1 MQSTYSNIFSAS
13 PVSPEDYLLNVQAES
28 HTLSEN
34 IDRIHH
40 LERRFFSNLACCES
54 STFSLH
60 GLVGHYEDEHIALAD
75 VQPSPVK
82 ALQLNRNPGIA
93 YSQLAP
99 FSHTASPFVD
109 AVQSAYLPG
118 FGQNYDTEL
127 FSPDSEFGLVSSTS
141 PVFAR
146 EFPEFDQ
153 FEGTPPPS
161 SPTPSSPLYSSPSSP
176 SPSSSG
182 SSSFPSTASS
192 SALSSP
198 VCPSA
203 PMLPEVD
210 MPFALASLMGNASID
225 ILPHDQEDGYVPSI
239 MRKDRTGM
247 KAQNRS
253 ERGVGKE
260 ATVGSKGGKGKAKG
274 AFSAEKAAAKAA
286 SKQRREKAYKC
297 PHAGCTKSYLNPNGL
312 KYHLEKGT
320 CCFDAVEP
328 EPSPSPV
335 SSSPAPASLVS
346 SPTSAPLSLPAMQP
360 VSMHMYPYPI
370 ASPTPMVPVSSQP
383 PYLSNTLLS

>member
-1 MQSTYSNIFSAS
+1 MQSTYSNIFSSS
-13 PVSPEDYLLNVQAES
+13 PVSPEDYLQNVQAES

-40 LERRFFSNLACCES
+40 LERRFFSNLGCCES

-60 GLVGHYEDEHIALAD
+60 SLVGHYEDEHAALAD
-75 VQPSPVK
+75 VRPSPVK
-82 ALQLNRNPGIA
+82 ALQLNRNPGIV

-99 FSHTASPFVD
+99 FHTASPFID

-127 FSPDSEFGLVSSTS
+127 FSPDSEFGLVPSTS

-210 MPFALASLMGNASID
+210 MPRALASLMGNASMD

-239 MRKDRTGM
+239 MRKDRTGV

-260 ATVGSKGGKGKAKG
+260 AVAGGKGGKGKAKG

-297 PHAGCTKSYLNPNGL
+297 PHTGCTKSYLNPNGL

-320 CCFDAVEP
+320 CCFEVAEP
-328 EPSPSPV
+328 EPSPPPV
-335 SSSPAPASLVS
+335 SSSAPASLVS
-346 SPTSAPLSLPAMQP
+346 SPTLAPLSLPAMQP
-360 VSMHMYPYPI
+360 ASMHLFPYPI